1 MAQYDRAFRQPS
13 RSLETRYDRRY
24 NCRDRPDSAPAMVV
38 IDSRQ
43 RDNADKT
50 EPSKYSVALKKPYN
64 DIVAAE
70 LVQFYGYNT
79 NYNVDTGYDRLHMLM
94 NKSGGLPPDIVDDS
108 GNPILTGGDEIILDH
123 GFYVVTSDPLSTNT
137 NNNIKEAIDSAVSE
151 KYELESVSF
160 SVSQEPGTGRLILA
174 SAYPFSLYFNGGLRY
189 PDTVETWAQRR
200 SYRENTIG
208 QMLGFRPANY
218 KSEYSEVAGSH
229 RIVSDYPINL
239 ELDRYVTMNILGF
252 ERCDSNNDHVQ
263 SAFAIIPLMAGDPG
277 TFAML
282 QTLNCIDSES
292 YIHYFPEPRKV
303 HKLQIEF
310 RDFYGNLYDFHGRPH
325 VFTLKLYSRAF
336 NDKSK

>member
-50 EPSKYSVALKKPYN
+50 EPSKYSVVLKKPYN

-70 LVQFYGYNT
+70 LIQFYGYNT
-79 NYNVDTGYDRLHMLM
+79 NYNIDTGYDRIHMLVDI
-94 NKSGGLPPDIVDDS
+94 GGNAPAIDDAS
-108 GNPILTGGDEIILDH
+108 GNPILTGGDEIILDR
-123 GFYVVTSDPLSTNT
+123 GFYTLTDTALNDIKDVLDTAISGQYSSLSTPPFQFSILQDPATGCLIFSSNY
-137 NNNIKEAIDSAVSE
+137 AF
-151 KYELESVSF
+151 SF
-160 SVSQEPGTGRLILA
+160 
-174 SAYPFSLYFNGGLRY
+174 YFNGGLRY
-189 PDTVETWAQRR
+189 PETVETWAQRR
-200 SYRENTIG
+200 LYREGTIG

-218 KSEYSEVAGSH
+218 KSEYDTATGSWSI
-229 RIVSDYPINL
+229 RSDYPANM
-239 ELDRYVTMNILGF
+239 ELDRYVTMHILGF

-263 SAFAIIPLMAGDPG
+263 SAFAVIPLMAGDPG
-277 TFAML
+277 TFSML
-282 QTLNCIDSES
+282 QSLNCIDSES

-310 RDFYGNLYDFHGRPH
+310 RDFNGELYDFQGRSH

-336 NDKSK
+336 NDKAK